1 MELDKFDVLIL
12 RALQENARL
21 SNNDLAEKIG
31 LSPSP
36 CWRRVKRLEESG
48 IITGHI
54 TLLDPAAVGITI
66 LAYAQVSLE
75 DHHPETVIEFDRFIQ
90 ASPLVLECCSTSG
103 GYDFLLKIVSAD
115 MTAYET
121 FLSSEL
127 LPLNGVQSVNT
138 SFVLNQKKSTTALP
152 LTLKE

>member
-1 MELDKFDVLIL
+1 MNLDKFDVLIL
-12 RALQENARL
+12 QELQKNARL

-48 IITGHI
+48 IIAGHI
-54 TLLDPAAVGITI
+54 TLLNPTAVGIHI

-75 DHHPETVIEFDRFIQ
+75 DHHPETVVEFDRFIQ
-90 ASPLVLECCSTSG
+90 DSPHVLECCSTSG

-115 MTAYET
+115 MAAYET

-127 LPLNGVQSVNT
+127 LPLKGVQSVNT

-152 LTLKE
+152 LSAKE